1 MKEVLITSTVLI
13 VALLLLRW
21 VFAKKVRRTW
31 IYAAWLLVAL
41 RLLIPV
47 QIGQLVFSVLTS
59 ARPITAAI
67 TSIAE
72 RQVTGVTEQ
81 DAYRQVLQNYIEE
94 DISVFIPEV
103 QEHIQSAMED
113 KLSREEIAVIIGQE
127 YPNADAFVPEI
138 HQQVQQKVEK
148 TTDTITLG
156 QILTAIW
163 LTGVVVM
170 VVWLATANLLIGRSL
185 RRPEEALVCESPI
198 PVYVSK
204 KAGSPCLIG
213 LFRPAVYLPY
223 ECAADENILCYSLT
237 HELTH
242 YAHKDHIWALVRCI
256 CLCVYWFDPLV
267 WVAAWFS
274 RRDCELACDEG
285 AINRLGEEKRIAY
298 GKALLQ
304 VVTNTVV
311 PGKLM
316 LITTTMAE
324 TKKQLKERVAFI
336 ARKPKRSIAA
346 AICMA
351 LFCFVVVGCVTTGPV
366 EIGPV
371 ETDTIETLPSEPTD
385 PVEKMPWEISE
396 EEQDKVKQEFIQY
409 MSFANH
415 TCTTEDVDLVVIS
428 CVDTGYAV
436 VIDCLCG
443 SVELDVSWEDL
454 HANTVEQW
462 SFFLPNGWWIQLCKD
477 GDFLPLEA
485 AYYSGWLNDAQMQT
499 IWNDYHAQFPEAL
512 DVWERVNGSLTE
524 PSDPNFCDLKYV
536 VNKDGVSC
544 TVSSMG
550 ECRVAELVIPEYI
563 DGYRVTAIGK
573 EAFRSRTILKSVV
586 IPDGV
591 ISIGENAFEG
601 CTELES
607 IRLPD
612 TLTKIGMKAF
622 LECSSL
628 VSIVIP
634 DGVTYIGNATFKGC
648 GSLESAT
655 IPESVISIGERAFYE
670 CVRLSQITIP
680 AGVNTLKREVF
691 YRCCALTNVTL
702 PDAVASIESHA
713 FFGCSGLRRVYIPDG
728 VTQIGNTAFGNC
740 TALEEIVIPDSVTFI
755 ADAAFQNCI
764 ALSTLTIGKNAHF
777 PNTSTLK
784 NCCNLKFIT
793 VAPDN
798 PYYYTQNG
806 CLIEK
811 ERHLLVI
818 AVHDAVIPK
827 DGSVRSI
834 GVYAFYGR
842 TDLERIILP
851 EGLEKIEGYAFTG
864 CVNLKELYIPQS
876 VVSIG
881 IILEGCSSLET
892 IDFGGTLAQWKTI
905 KTGSYLGD
913 GVQVFTI
920 RCTDGESE
928 KK

>member
-21 VFAKKVRRTW
+21 IFAKKVRRTW

-81 DAYRQVLQNYIEE
+81 DAYRQVLQDYIEE

-127 YPNADAFVPEI
+127 YPNADAFAPEI

-316 LITTTMAE
+316 LITTTLRM
-324 TKKQLKERVAFI
+324 
-336 ARKPKRSIAA
+336 
-346 AICMA
+346 
-351 LFCFVVVGCVTTGPV
+351 
-366 EIGPV
+366 
-371 ETDTIETLPSEPTD
+371 
-385 PVEKMPWEISE
+385 
-396 EEQDKVKQEFIQY
+396 QY
-409 MSFANH
+409 
-415 TCTTEDVDLVVIS
+415 
-428 CVDTGYAV
+428 
-436 VIDCLCG
+436 
-443 SVELDVSWEDL
+443 
-454 HANTVEQW
+454 
-462 SFFLPNGWWIQLCKD
+462 
-477 GDFLPLEA
+477 
-485 AYYSGWLNDAQMQT
+485 
-499 IWNDYHAQFPEAL
+499 
-512 DVWERVNGSLTE
+512 SL
-524 PSDPNFCDLKYV
+524 
-536 VNKDGVSC
+536 
-544 TVSSMG
+544 
-550 ECRVAELVIPEYI
+550 
-563 DGYRVTAIGK
+563 
-573 EAFRSRTILKSVV
+573 
-586 IPDGV
+586 
-591 ISIGENAFEG
+591 
-601 CTELES
+601 
-607 IRLPD
+607 
-612 TLTKIGMKAF
+612 
-622 LECSSL
+622 
-628 VSIVIP
+628 
-634 DGVTYIGNATFKGC
+634 
-648 GSLESAT
+648 
-655 IPESVISIGERAFYE
+655 
-670 CVRLSQITIP
+670 
-680 AGVNTLKREVF
+680 
-691 YRCCALTNVTL
+691 
-702 PDAVASIESHA
+702 
-713 FFGCSGLRRVYIPDG
+713 
-728 VTQIGNTAFGNC
+728 
-740 TALEEIVIPDSVTFI
+740 
-755 ADAAFQNCI
+755 
-764 ALSTLTIGKNAHF
+764 
-777 PNTSTLK
+777 
-784 NCCNLKFIT
+784 
-793 VAPDN
+793 
-798 PYYYTQNG
+798 
-806 CLIEK
+806 
-811 ERHLLVI
+811 
-818 AVHDAVIPK
+818 
-827 DGSVRSI
+827 
-834 GVYAFYGR
+834 
-842 TDLERIILP
+842 
-851 EGLEKIEGYAFTG
+851 
-864 CVNLKELYIPQS
+864 
-876 VVSIG
+876 
-881 IILEGCSSLET
+881 
-892 IDFGGTLAQWKTI
+892 
-905 KTGSYLGD
+905 
-913 GVQVFTI
+913 
-920 RCTDGESE
+920 
-928 KK
+928 